1 MRRRSGAANSDR
13 KGFGNGSSVV
23 ARGEAHSAI
32 RTRVRERDI
41 WPGDAGHLALARP
54 PDMREPDADTRQVD
68 EGRRMTEPSY
78 GRLRLYNLGMGAL
91 HALQGVAVLV
101 LSNDFSLPVTAAF
114 MEGPPGTPA
123 TTEELFTV
131 PLGPAVAA
139 FLFLSAVAHVVV
151 AGPGWTKYRRDLAAH
166 RNEQRW
172 IEYAFSSSLM
182 IVLIAMITGIADIA
196 ALVTLFGVAI
206 VAAMTGAVVGFV
218 IDFLLKEGQG
228 MGAAGYRDH
237 IVVCGWN
244 TTARDL
250 IEELKGDEFTTKVVL
265 LADAERNPAGDGV
278 YFVRGDITST
288 DDLERT
294 GLREAHAVIV
304 FPADRSNEADMRS
317 ILAVMAIESIA
328 PGVRTVVEANNPAHV
343 AHFRRANADEIL
355 VTSRL
360 ASRLLARSALYPG
373 LSELVTD
380 IVSGGEGSELYRVAL
395 PDSYVGLSIDELSS
409 KLRGEHHAT
418 LLAVTRD
425 GRSLTNPPTD
435 FRLTPGDDAVV
446 VAEDLGELR
455 PLELQHE

>member
-1 MRRRSGAANSDR
+1 
-13 KGFGNGSSVV
+13 
-23 ARGEAHSAI
+23 
-32 RTRVRERDI
+32 
-41 WPGDAGHLALARP
+41 
-54 PDMREPDADTRQVD
+54 
-68 EGRRMTEPSY
+68 
-78 GRLRLYNLGMGAL
+78 
-91 HALQGVAVLV
+91 
-101 LSNDFSLPVTAAF
+101 
-114 MEGPPGTPA
+114 
-123 TTEELFTV
+123 
-131 PLGPAVAA
+131 
-139 FLFLSAVAHVVV
+139 
-151 AGPGWTKYRRDLAAH
+151 
-166 RNEQRW
+166 
-172 IEYAFSSSLM
+172 
-182 IVLIAMITGIADIA
+182 
-196 ALVTLFGVAI
+196 
-206 VAAMTGAVVGFV
+206 
-218 IDFLLKEGQG
+218 

-343 AHFRRANADEIL
+343 DHFRRANADEIL